1 MLDVAFPTGSNAE
14 DVMAVL
20 KRVNIAVFG
29 HHRAYVRPASECYTL
44 VKCLEYPL
52 GSGSDLLIPECKER
66 LAAYKEGDDWFT
78 PPDGIQ

>member
-20 KRVNIAVFG
+20 KRVNTAVFA
-29 HHRAYVRPASECYTL
+29 HHRAYVRPASERHTL

-52 GSGSDLLIPECKER
+52 GSGSGSRVPR
-66 LAAYKEGDDWFT
+66 TSF
-78 PPDGIQ
+78 